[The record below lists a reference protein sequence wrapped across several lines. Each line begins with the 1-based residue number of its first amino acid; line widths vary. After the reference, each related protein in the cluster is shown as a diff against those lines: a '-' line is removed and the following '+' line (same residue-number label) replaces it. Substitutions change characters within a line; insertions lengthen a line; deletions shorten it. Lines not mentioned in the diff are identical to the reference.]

1 MAIMPK
7 EQENKEHIDFDLN
20 ESVYISDK
28 GRIILHIINEENLKE
43 FSFDGIKR
51 RIGMHQETLSRNL
64 NRLEDQHMVEKTA
77 NGYRATAKAKRSIL
91 HLLDNTNN
99 VSVHIPLIQTV
110 LPQDIDCQQL
120 LTSLRGRW
128 FGRLRWL
135 GYSEKKQKDDDDN
148 DYCTSENTF
157 KWITDDGEIQV
168 DAIFSN
174 YVLNIEAKLL
184 KNKKEINDAIK
195 VSHQLMRHIFRL
207 YSMQQGVK
215 L

>member
-135 GYSEKKQKDDDDN
+135 GYSEKKQKDDGN

-168 DAIFSN
+168 DAVFSN

>member
-77 NGYRATAKAKRSIL
+77 NGYRATARAKRSIL

-135 GYSEKKQKDDDDN
+135 GYSEKKQKDDDN

-207 YSMQQGVK
+207 YYMQQGVK